1 MRACGYPRLRPL
13 RSAVKGLGE
22 GERREKRE
30 RERKECGEGG
40 KKKNKV
46 AKTGKVAATV
56 AFSLKMVPPPFSDV

>member
-22 GERREKRE
+22 GERRERE
-30 RERKECGEGG
+30 KERGKNVGRGER
-40 KKKNKV
+40 KNKV